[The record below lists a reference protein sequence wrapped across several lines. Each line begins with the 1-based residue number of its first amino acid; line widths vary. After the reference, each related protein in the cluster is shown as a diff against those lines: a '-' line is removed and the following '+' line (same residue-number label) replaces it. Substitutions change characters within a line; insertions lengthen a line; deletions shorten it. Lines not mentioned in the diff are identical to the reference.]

1 MISMKLEQVEK
12 IAVLG
17 AGVMGNGIAQIAAGA
32 GYRVTIRDIA
42 QEFLDKARGR
52 IEGSL
57 RRQVDRGRMTEE
69 ALQEVLGNISYEF
82 DLPTAVADAD
92 LIIEAI
98 PEKLEL
104 KRQVW
109 GEVSEHAKEEA
120 ILATNTSSLS
130 ITEIARSVDH
140 PERFIGMH
148 FFNPPTHMRLV
159 EVIPGE
165 KTDRD
170 TIALVNEIPESLG
183 KTSVR
188 VKKDVVGF
196 IVNRVLVTYLNEAAK
211 LLDTG
216 EWTKEQIDGAMQF
229 SAKMPLGPFMLSDLI
244 GLDIVYHVLK
254 VFEGEF
260 GPYYGPARP
269 IESLFNEKKLGRK
282 TGEGFYSYEE
292 RPSVTEEDGED
303 FDTDLLL
310 RPFIQE
316 AEKVV
321 AEGIADEE
329 SVDTAMKLGGNI
341 PKGPFELKRL

>member
-42 QEFLDKARGR
+42 PEFLDKARGR

-57 RRQVDRGRMTEE
+57 RRQVDRGRMTAE

-170 TIALVNEIPESLG
+170 TIALVKEIAESLG
-183 KTSVR
+183 KTSVE

-260 GPYYGPARP
+260 GPYYSPAPP
-269 IESLFNEKKLGRK
+269 IERLFNEKKLGRK

-292 RPSVTEEDGED
+292 RPSITEEDGED

>member
-57 RRQVDRGRMTEE
+57 RRHVDRGRMTEE
-69 ALQEVLGNISYEF
+69 ALQEVIGNISYEF

-130 ITEIARSVDH
+130 ITEIARSVGH

-170 TIALVNEIPESLG
+170 TIALVKEIAESLG
-183 KTSVR
+183 KTSVE

-229 SAKMPLGPFMLSDLI
+229 GAKMPLGPFMLSDLI

-260 GPYYGPARP
+260 GPYYSPAPP
-269 IESLFNEKKLGRK
+269 IERLFNEKKLGRK

-292 RPSVTEEDGED
+292 RPSVTEEDGEG

>member
-1 MISMKLEQVEK
+1 
-12 IAVLG
+12 
-17 AGVMGNGIAQIAAGA
+17 MGNGITQVAAGA

-42 QEFLDKARGR
+42 QEFLEKAVGR
-52 IEGSL
+52 IDGSL

-69 ALQEVLGNISYEF
+69 ALQEVLGNISLTCEL

-98 PEKLEL
+98 PKRLEL
-104 KRQVW
+104 KRKIW

-130 ITEIARSVDH
+130 ITEIARSVGH

-216 EWTKEQIDGAMQF
+216 EWTKEQIDGAIQF
-229 SAKMPLGPFMLSDLI
+229 GAKMPLGPFMLSDLI

-260 GPYYGPARP
+260 GPTTAPPAP
-269 IESLFNEKKLGRK
+269 
-282 TGEGFYSYEE
+282 
-292 RPSVTEEDGED
+292 
-303 FDTDLLL
+303 
-310 RPFIQE
+310 
-316 AEKVV
+316 
-321 AEGIADEE
+321 
-329 SVDTAMKLGGNI
+329 
-341 PKGPFELKRL
+341 

>member
-17 AGVMGNGIAQIAAGA
+17 AGVMGHGIAQIAAGV
-32 GYRVTIRDIA
+32 GYRVTIRDITK
-42 QEFLDKARGR
+42 EFLEKAKGR

-69 ALQEVLGNISYEF
+69 ALQEVLGNISYEL

-104 KRQVW
+104 KKQVW
-109 GEVSEHAKEEA
+109 REVSEHAKEGA

-130 ITEIARSVDH
+130 ITEIAKSVGH
-140 PERFIGMH
+140 PGRFIGMH

-170 TIALVNEIPESLG
+170 TIELVKDVAESMD
-183 KTSVR
+183 KTPVE

-216 EWTKEQIDGAMQF
+216 EWTKEQIDGAMQHGE
-229 SAKMPLGPFMLSDLI
+229 KMPLGPFMLSDLI

-260 GPYYGPARP
+260 GPYYSPARP
-269 IESLFNEKKLGRK
+269 IERLFNEKKLGRK
-282 TGEGFYSYEE
+282 TGKGFYSYEE
-292 RPSVTEEDGED
+292 RPSVTEEDGEG

-310 RPFIQE
+310 KPFIQE

>member
-69 ALQEVLGNISYEF
+69 ALQEIVGNISYEL
-82 DLPTAVADAD
+82 DLPTAVTDAD

-98 PEKLEL
+98 PERLDLKKL
-104 KRQVW
+104 VW
-109 GEVSEHAKEEA
+109 GEVSEHAKEET

-130 ITEIARSVDH
+130 ITEVAKSVDH
-140 PERFIGMH
+140 PGRFIGMH

-165 KTDRD
+165 KTNGEAIERVKEM
-170 TIALVNEIPESLG
+170 AESLG
-183 KTSVR
+183 KTPVE

-229 SAKMPLGPFMLSDLI
+229 GAKMPLGPFMLSDLI

-260 GPYYGPARP
+260 GPYYGPAPP
-269 IESLFNEKKLGRK
+269 IERLYNEKKLGRK
-282 TGEGFYSYEE
+282 TGEGFYSYEK
-292 RPSVTEEDGED
+292 RPSVAEEDGEG

-329 SVDTAMKLGGNI
+329 SVDTAMKLGGNL

>member
-17 AGVMGNGIAQIAAGA
+17 AGVMGHSIAQIAAGA

-42 QEFLDKARGR
+42 QEFIERARGR
-52 IEGSL
+52 IEGGL

-69 ALQEVLGNISYEF
+69 ASQEILDKILYEL
-82 DLPTAVADAD
+82 DLSKAVAGAD
-92 LIIEAI
+92 LVIEAI
-98 PEKLEL
+98 PERLEL
-104 KRQVW
+104 KRRVW
-109 GEVSEHAKEEA
+109 GEVSEHVREDA

-130 ITEIARSVDH
+130 ITEIARSVSH

-159 EVIPGE
+159 EVIPG
-165 KTDRD
+165 KRTDSG
-170 TIALVNEIPESLG
+170 TIELVKGLAESLG
-183 KTSVR
+183 KTPVD
-188 VKKDVVGF
+188 VNKDVVGF

-216 EWTKEQIDGAMQF
+216 EWVKEQIDGAMQHG
-229 SAKMPLGPFMLSDLI
+229 AKMPLGPFMLSDLI

-254 VFEGEF
+254 VFEEEF
-260 GPYYGPARP
+260 GPYYSPARS
-269 IESLFNEKKLGRK
+269 IERLFNEKKLGRK
-282 TGEGFYSYEE
+282 TGEGFYNYKE
-292 RPSVTEEDGED
+292 RPSVTEEDGEG
-303 FDTDLLL
+303 FDIGLLL
-310 RPFIQE
+310 RPFIEE

-341 PKGPFELKRL
+341 PRGPFEMRG